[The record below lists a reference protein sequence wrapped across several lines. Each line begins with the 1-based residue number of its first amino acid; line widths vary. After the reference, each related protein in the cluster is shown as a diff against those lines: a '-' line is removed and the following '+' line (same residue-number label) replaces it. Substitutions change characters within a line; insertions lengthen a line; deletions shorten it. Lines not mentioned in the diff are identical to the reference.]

1 MEGAPAQPA
10 VVVLATDYCSCSRKL
25 RGGRRGTGGWGKG
38 RDEQRKLVSPSS
50 AGVEGRVPGAPH
62 PSTRHHLGLP
72 VWGQERRGRSRG
84 EKDRDIG
91 TLGG

>member
-38 RDEQRKLVSPSS
+38 RDEQMKLVSPSS

-72 VWGQERRGRSRG
+72 VGAKSGGEGAGER
-84 EKDRDIG
+84 KIG

>member
-38 RDEQRKLVSPSS
+38 RDEQMKLVRPSW

-62 PSTRHHLGLP
+62 PSTSPGTSCMGPRAEGKEQ
-72 VWGQERRGRSRG
+72 GTER
-84 EKDRDIG
+84 
-91 TLGG
+91 